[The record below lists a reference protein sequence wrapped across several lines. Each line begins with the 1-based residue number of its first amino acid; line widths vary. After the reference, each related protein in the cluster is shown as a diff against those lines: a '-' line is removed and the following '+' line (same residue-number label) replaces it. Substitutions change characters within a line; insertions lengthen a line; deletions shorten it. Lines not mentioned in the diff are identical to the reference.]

1 VSSVFDIAVPVTAT
15 AYYRSRPDG
24 TFESTEHAQGAW
36 SPDQQHMGPVSGLL
50 VDALESHQPRNDLAL
65 SRVAFDILGAIPGGV
80 VEVSARVLR
89 PGRTIELLEAEMT
102 ARGRTVVRATAW
114 RLATSDTS
122 SIADHAHASIP
133 GPDEGKP
140 FDMCLNWSGGFVRSL
155 EVRTIGE
162 PAPGRATVWLRP
174 RVDLVEGHPTTDLAR
189 IFGMIDTA
197 NGIAVRAK
205 PTEVLF
211 PNTDLTVH
219 LFRRPVG
226 HWLGLE
232 TEVSFGADGIGLTDS
247 VLHDLDGPIGRSA
260 QTLTVRLAN

>member
-1 VSSVFDIAVPVTAT
+1 
-15 AYYRSRPDG
+15 
-24 TFESTEHAQGAW
+24 
-36 SPDQQHMGPVSGLL
+36 
-50 VDALESHQPRNDLAL
+50 
-65 SRVAFDILGAIPGGV
+65 
-80 VEVSARVLR
+80 
-89 PGRTIELLEAEMT
+89 LLEAEMT

-122 SIADHAHASIP
+122 SIADLGHASIP

-140 FDMCLNWSGGFVRSL
+140 FDMSVSWSGGFVRSL

-162 PAPGRATVWLRP
+162 STPGRATVWLRP

-197 NGIAVRAK
+197 NGIAVRAN
-205 PTEVLF
+205 PAEVLF

-219 LFRRPVG
+219 LFRRPAG

-232 TEVSFGADGIGLTDS
+232 TEVSFGADGIGLTGS